1 MVSVHGM
8 GVVRLCLPPPELG
21 WYMCEVP
28 AVRIH
33 SECVAGTRGLLVN
46 KGVSSTHAYGRQIT
60 IVIMMSALRLVMA
73 SISMGLHV

>member
-21 WYMCEVP
+21 WYVCEVP
-28 AVRIH
+28 AVRVH
-33 SECVAGTRGLLVN
+33 SQCVSGTRGLLVN
-46 KGVSSTHAYGRQIT
+46 QEVSSTHAYGRQII

-73 SISMGLHV
+73 SICMGLDA